1 MEIRLIKGNI
11 EKDQIKKIKSSA
23 KKLLNMN
30 NILTK
35 LNNDGYLNVI
45 KNTFVE
51 VLLFEMEYSYKE
63 LLKMKSDKKNFD
75 LGTLLLNNS
84 HIFKEN
90 LKNISNFI
98 SILKS

>member
-11 EKDQIKKIKSSA
+11 EKDQIRKIKSSA

-63 LLKMKSDKKNFD
+63 LLKMKKNKKNFD

-98 SILKS
+98 SNLKS